1 MSPRNVE
8 RDLLQREKRINHI
21 LDSALETI
29 AVKGIGSV
37 SINDI
42 AAAASMSIGNMYHYF
57 KSKDEIISEILRRG
71 QTGYGEHVTLI
82 AEQECPALEK
92 LLILCESWLALD
104 NSWAYTILIH
114 TARLSDASSEEIR
127 KAVTERFTNNLGP
140 VAAVMEQGQQEGLV
154 VGGDPLE
161 LAYYFVSLIQGL
173 TLQKMPNAEVPIR
186 AQASSIVAL
195 FAART
200 NP

>member
-21 LDSALETI
+21 LDSALEII

-42 AAAASMSIGNMYHYF
+42 VAAAGISTGNMYHYF

-92 LLILCESWLALD
+92 LFMLCESWLALD

-114 TARLSDASSEEIR
+114 TSRLSDASSEEIR

-140 VAAVMEQGQQEGLV
+140 VAAVMKQGQEEGLV
-154 VGGDPLE
+154 ISGDPLE

-195 FAART
+195 FAARS
-200 NP
+200 NQ

>member
-8 RDLLQREKRINHI
+8 KDLMQREKRINHI

-42 AAAASMSIGNMYHYF
+42 AAAAGMSIGNMYHYF
-57 KSKDEIISEILRRG
+57 KSKTEIISEILRRG
-71 QTGYGEHVTLI
+71 QTGYGDHVTRI

-92 LLILCESWLALD
+92 LFMLAESWLALE

-114 TARLSDASSEEIR
+114 TSRLSDASSEEIR

-140 VAAVMEQGQQEGLV
+140 VAAMMKQGQQEGLV

-173 TLQKMPNAEVPIR
+173 TLQKVPGAEVPIH

-195 FAART
+195 FATRT
-200 NP
+200 KQ

>member
-8 RDLLQREKRINHI
+8 KDLLQREKRINHI

-42 AAAASMSIGNMYHYF
+42 AAAAGMSIGNMYHYF
-57 KSKDEIISEILRRG
+57 KSKTEIISEILRRG
-71 QTGYGEHVTLI
+71 QTGYGDHVTRI

-92 LLILCESWLALD
+92 LFMLAESWLALE

-114 TARLSDASSEEIR
+114 TSRLSDASSEEIR

-140 VAAVMEQGQQEGLV
+140 VAAMMKQGQQEGLV

-173 TLQKMPNAEVPIR
+173 TLQKVPGAEVPIR

-195 FAART
+195 FATRT
-200 NP
+200 KQ

>member
-8 RDLLQREKRINHI
+8 KDLLQREKRINHI
-21 LDSALETI
+21 LDSALEII

-42 AAAASMSIGNMYHYF
+42 VAAAGISIGSMYHYF

-71 QTGYGEHVTLI
+71 QTGYGQHVTQI
-82 AEQECPALEK
+82 AGQEWTALDK
-92 LLILCESWLALD
+92 LYLMCESWLALE

-127 KAVTERFTNNLGP
+127 RAVTERFTNNLEP
-140 VAAVMEQGQQEGLV
+140 VATVMKQGQQEGLV
-154 VGGDPLE
+154 VSGDPLE

-173 TLQKMPNAEVPIR
+173 TLQKMPGVEVPIR
-186 AQASSIVAL
+186 AQADSIVAL
-195 FAART
+195 FAVR
-200 NP
+200 PVL

>member
-8 RDLLQREKRINHI
+8 KDLLQREKRINHI

-42 AAAASMSIGNMYHYF
+42 AAAAGMSIGNMYHYF
-57 KSKDEIISEILRRG
+57 KSKTEIISEILRRG
-71 QTGYGEHVTLI
+71 QTGYGDHVTRI

-92 LLILCESWLALD
+92 LFMLAESWLALE

-114 TARLSDASSEEIR
+114 TSRLSDASSEEIR

-140 VAAVMEQGQQEGLV
+140 VAAMMRQGQQEGHV
-154 VGGDPLE
+154 VSGDPLE

-173 TLQKMPNAEVPIR
+173 TLQKVPGAEVPIR
-186 AQASSIVAL
+186 ARASSIVAL
-195 FAART
+195 FAGRAKR
-200 NP
+200 

>member
-1 MSPRNVE
+1 MPRNVE
-8 RDLLQREKRINHI
+8 RDLQQREKKINHI

-42 AAAASMSIGNMYHYF
+42 AAAAGMGIGSMYHYF
-57 KSKDEIISEILRRG
+57 KSKNEIISEILRRG
-71 QTGYGEHVTLI
+71 QTDYRKHVTDL
-82 AEQECPALEK
+82 AAQSGNSLDK
-92 LLILCESWLALD
+92 LHMLAESWLALN

-127 KAVTERFTNNLGP
+127 QAVTERFTNNLGP
-140 VAAVMEQGQQEGLV
+140 VASVMEQGQKEGLV
-154 VGGDPLE
+154 ISGDPLE

-173 TLQKMPNAEVPIR
+173 TLQKMPGTEVPIR
-186 AQASSIVAL
+186 AQAGSIIAL
-195 FAART
+195 FAAKSRM
-200 NP
+200 

>member
-21 LDSALETI
+21 LDSALEII

-42 AAAASMSIGNMYHYF
+42 VAAAGISIGNMYHYF

-71 QTGYGEHVTLI
+71 QTGYGEHVTQI
-82 AEQECPALEK
+82 ASQEGTALDK
-92 LLILCESWLALD
+92 LYLLCESWLALD

-140 VAAVMEQGQQEGLV
+140 VAAVMEQGQQEGLIV
-154 VGGDPLE
+154 NGDPLE

-173 TLQKMPNAEVPIR
+173 TLQKMPGAEVPILAR
-186 AQASSIVAL
+186 ASSIVAL
-195 FAART
+195 FAANKNR
-200 NP
+200 